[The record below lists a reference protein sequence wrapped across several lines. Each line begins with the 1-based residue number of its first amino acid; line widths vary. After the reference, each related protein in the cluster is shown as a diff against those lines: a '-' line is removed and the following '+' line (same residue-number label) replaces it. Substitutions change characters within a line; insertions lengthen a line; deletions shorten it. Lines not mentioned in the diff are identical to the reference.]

1 MNYINCLW
9 CGTTVVK
16 KNVDHKFCTTKC
28 RKKSWRQDN
37 NKPEYPTFIQSPA
50 NNILPNPKPRLEI
63 KKEQF
68 KTPVTQVYQKVEQMA
83 TVDKKDPV
91 SPSNSDVN
99 QKEQR
104 VIDTVN
110 EVFDNMII
118 KERKKEKKIGLYSKK
133 EIDKTIRKLESKRG
147 KVIIRAK
154 KINSDI
160 RKEVKVLSKKIIK
173 GYMTPSQAQMKID
186 KIRNRKIKELSKIIS
201 KCEWLLL

>member
-68 KTPVTQVYQKVEQMA
+68 KRPVTHVYQKVEQITA
-83 TVDKKDPV
+83 VDKKEPV
-91 SPSNSDVN
+91 LRSNSTLN
-99 QKEQR
+99 PKEQR

-118 KERKKEKKIGLYSKK
+118 KKRKEEKKKGFYSKK
-133 EIDKTIRKLESKRG
+133 EIDKTIRKLESKRI
-147 KVIIRAK
+147 KVIRRAN
-154 KINSDI
+154 KINGDI
-160 RKEVKVLSKKIIK
+160 RREIRVLSKKVIK
-173 GYMTPSQAQMKID
+173 GYMTTRQAQMKID
-186 KIRNRKIKELSKIIS
+186 KIRNRKVKELSKIIS